1 MRPTMTTDPY
11 SAGCDA
17 AAVTS
22 ASRECLVAGLEGLPC
37 LTRTVFM
44 LHRLDDRPYDQI
56 AWRCGISVDEVT
68 LRMADA
74 LTGLGRSCDGDPTFF
89 ARIRRAMMPWRFA
102 WARWRR
108 ERQDR
113 QLGL

>member
-1 MRPTMTTDPY
+1 MQRFLAT
-11 SAGCDA
+11 
-17 AAVTS
+17 
-22 ASRECLVAGLEGLPC
+22 GLEGLPC
-37 LTRTVFM
+37 LTRAVYL
-44 LHRLDDRPYDQI
+44 LHRIDAHSYDAI

-74 LTGLGRSCDGDPTFF
+74 LTGVRRSCGGDPTLSS
-89 ARIRRAMMPWRFA
+89 RVRRALRPWRFA
-102 WARWRR
+102 WMRLCR